1 MGSAMD
7 ATTLLITVYCL
18 IEDWLAGQRLRQR
31 GPHPILADSEAL
43 TIECVGEFLG
53 IDTDKGL
60 YEHFCRYW
68 GDWFPALS
76 RIHRTTF
83 VRQAANLWAVKAQ
96 LCQQL
101 LGQVSFD
108 PAVSVLDSFPMPV
121 CRFGR
126 ADRCRRLAGL
136 AAFGRD
142 EGATQTFYGLRAHLR
157 VCWPGVI
164 ADGQLAP
171 ANLHDL
177 ALAEDLLAD
186 AHGWVLGDRAYW
198 SPARAGLLADQ
209 GVRLLA
215 PPSRSA
221 KGPGPRPPGRL
232 VQARRRIETVIGQ
245 LVERYHAKRGW
256 ARDAWHLW
264 SRWQRKLLSHPLA
277 VDLCQQHGLGS
288 LRFAD
293 LLTS

>member
-1 MGSAMD
+1 MD

-18 IEDWLAGQRLRQR
+18 IDDWLGGRQLRQR
-31 GPHPILADSEAL
+31 GPKPILADSEVL
-43 TIECVGEFLG
+43 TIECVGEFWG

-60 YEHFCRYW
+60 YEHFCCHW
-68 GDWFPALS
+68 GDWFPTL
-76 RIHRTTF
+76 RRVYRTTF

-96 LCQQL
+96 LRQQL
-101 LGQVSFD
+101 LGQVGFD
-108 PAVSVLDSFPMPV
+108 PAVSILDSFPMPV

-126 ADRCRRLAGL
+126 AYRCRRLAGL

-142 EGATQTFYGLRAHLR
+142 EGAKQTFYGLRAHLR

-164 ADGQLAP
+164 ADGHLAP

-177 ALAEDLLAD
+177 ALAEDLVAD

-198 SPARAGLLADQ
+198 SQARARLLAEQ
-209 GVRLLA
+209 GVWLLA

-221 KGPGPRPPGRL
+221 KGPLPRLPGRL

-245 LVERYHAKRGW
+245 LVERYHAKRVW

-264 SRWQRKLLSHPLA
+264 SCWQRKLLSHTLA
-277 VDLCQQHGLGS
+277 VYLCQQTGLGS

-293 LLTS
+293 LLTT

>member
-1 MGSAMD
+1 MD
-7 ATTLLITVYCL
+7 ATTLLITVDCL
-18 IEDWLAGQRLRQR
+18 VDEWLAGRRLRQR
-31 GPHPILADSEAL
+31 GPRPVLSDSEVL

-60 YEHFCRYW
+60 YDHFRRH
-68 GDWFPALS
+68 DQSWFPALG

-83 VRQAANLWAVKAQ
+83 TRQAANLWAVKAQ
-96 LCQQL
+96 LRQQL
-101 LGQVSFD
+101 LGQVRFD
-108 PAVSVLDSFPMPV
+108 PAISILDSFPMPV

-126 ADRCRRLAGL
+126 ADRCQRLAEL

-142 EGATQTFYGLRAHLR
+142 EGAKQTYYGLRVHLR

-164 ADGQLAP
+164 ADSGLAP

-177 ALAEDLLAD
+177 VMAEELL
-186 AHGWVLGDRAYW
+186 HGVRGWALGDRSYW
-198 SPARAGLLADQ
+198 SPARAGMLADH
-209 GVRLLA
+209 GVWLLA
-215 PPSRSA
+215 PPSRSV
-221 KGPGPRPPGRL
+221 KGSAPRLPGRL

-245 LVERYHAKRGW
+245 LVGRYNAKQVW

-264 SRWQRKLLSHPLA
+264 SRWHRKLFSHTMA
-277 VDLCQQHGLGS
+277 VYLCQQTGLGS

-293 LLTS
+293 LLTT